1 MNEGGGV
8 LMNPHQPVVAV
19 SPCAVYSTPAM
30 GIPTPSPYSFS
41 VASTRWSSSRPY
53 IHTFSLILRAMVMVF
68 SFGSSLALTIG
79 MHNNNRHEQEDNKFV
94 EHRHGFHD
102 YPELLYSFII
112 TTLAFIY
119 SAYQLFKGICDIAFR
134 ACLISDKTS
143 DYTAFVLD
151 QLAGYLLVSC
161 STVTALMINQTQ
173 LVGHSS
179 LKNASTTSVCM
190 SVVAFLITAVCVNF
204 SGYKLSKRIMW

>member
-8 LMNPHQPVVAV
+8 LMNPHKPGAAV

-53 IHTFSLILRAMVMVF
+53 IHTLRLVLRAMVMFF
-68 SFGSSLALTIG
+68 SFGSSLTLAITMSNHKQGFQDIPG
-79 MHNNNRHEQEDNKFV
+79 FV
-94 EHRHGFHD
+94 
-102 YPELLYSFII
+102 YSFII
-112 TTLAFIY
+112 TCWAFIY
-119 SAYQLFKGICDIAFR
+119 SAYQVFKGILNIAFR
-134 ACLISDKTS
+134 DCLMSDKTS
-143 DYTAFVLD
+143 DYTNFILD

-161 STVTALMINQTQ
+161 SAVTAVMINQPQ
-173 LVGHSS
+173 LKDNSS
-179 LKNASTTSVCM
+179 LKQAAVASVCM
-190 SVVAFLITAVCVNF
+190 SVIAFLMTAVCANL